1 MTYYNIST
9 FLYQAKTKFLSWV
22 RTFNP
27 DIYLTLSRKY
37 YTETNLWHEDIADFL
52 TSKLPKLMD
61 SHSHCFEEKVWAT
74 NDIQFKLERACVYT
88 CLFNSIIDK
97 WRAYKTM
104 MKAIERLSNQR
115 ILGPTKKSVAN
126 SEEQSNT
133 INLTD
138 NKEEELMS
146 RKLILKEIIDNAT
159 EDELFILETL
169 ADIARVTRKEMI
181 TLPSGKT
188 YGYDGFRARRDKVVK
203 EIKAKLN
210 NDIY

>member
-1 MTYYNIST
+1 MMTYYNIST

-37 YTETNLWHEDIADFL
+37 YAEKDLWHEDIADFL
-52 TSKLPKLMD
+52 TSKVRKLMTT
-61 SHSHCFEEKVWAT
+61 HPHCFKEEVWAT
-74 NDIQFKLERACVYT
+74 NDIQFKLERACIYT
-88 CLFNSIIDK
+88 CLFNSVIDK

-104 MKAIERLSNQR
+104 MKTIERINNQR
-115 ILGPTKKSVAN
+115 ILGPTKRTVADP
-126 SEEQSNT
+126 EEQTNST
-133 INLTD
+133 TLID

-169 ADIARVTRKEMI
+169 TDIVAVTRKDI
-181 TLPSGKT
+181 VTLPSGKT
-188 YGYDGFRARRDKVVK
+188 YGYDGFRSRRDKVVK
-203 EIKAKLN
+203 SIKDKL
-210 NDIY
+210 DAI